1 MKNLQKLLVVM
12 TVTNFVLLAYL
23 LSQAQPAG
31 AQNVAPVVRAQ
42 ALEIV
47 DKQGR
52 LRASLNIQP
61 ASKHDGQT
69 YPETVLLRLIDPNG
83 KPIVKLGGA
92 EGSAGLGLNDGSD
105 TTYALIEAKDAD
117 AYLRLT
123 TTAGG
128 RQLIRP

>member
-1 MKNLQKLLVVM
+1 MRLNKLLIAL
-12 TVTNFVLLAYL
+12 TAANLVLLAWL
-23 LSQAQPAG
+23 LSQLGPAQ
-31 AQNVAPVVRAQ
+31 AQAAAPVVRTQ

-47 DKQGR
+47 DQQGR

-61 ASKHDGQT
+61 ASTHEGEH

-92 EGSAGLGLNDGSD
+92 VGSAGLGLNDGSD

-117 AYLRLT
+117 AYVRLT
-123 TTAGG
+123 TSDG
-128 RQLIRP
+128 RRQIVKP

>member
-1 MKNLQKLLVVM
+1 MRLHKLLIVM
-12 TVTNFVLLAYL
+12 TAANLVLLAWL
-23 LSQAQPAG
+23 LSQLGPAQ
-31 AQNVAPVVRAQ
+31 AQANAPVVRAQ

-47 DKQGR
+47 DQQGR

-61 ASKHDGQT
+61 ASTHDGVL

-92 EGSAGLGLNDGSD
+92 VGSAGLGLNDGSD
-105 TTYALIEAKDAD
+105 TTYALIEAKSAE

-123 TTAGG
+123 TTDG
-128 RQLIRP
+128 RRHIVKP